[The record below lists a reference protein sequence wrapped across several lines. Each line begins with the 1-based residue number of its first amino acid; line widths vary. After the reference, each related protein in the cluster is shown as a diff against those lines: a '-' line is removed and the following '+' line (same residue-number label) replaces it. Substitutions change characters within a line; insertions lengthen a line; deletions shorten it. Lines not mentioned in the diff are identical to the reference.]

1 MGSDEV
7 NENDT
12 EKILD
17 AINKK
22 KKFSKKIV
30 VLVILLN
37 IIFTVAV
44 FVAAFFNAVIP
55 DSLIAAWFAFT
66 TGELWF
72 LSTIKKSEG
81 GQ

>member
-1 MGSDEV
+1 MINVE
-7 NENDT
+7 EKET
-12 EKILD
+12 QKILD

-22 KKFSKKIV
+22 KKFSKRIV

-55 DSLIAAWFAFT
+55 DSLIMAWFAFT
-66 TGELWF
+66 TTELVAMAG
-72 LSTIKKSEG
+72 IKIRGDSSV
-81 GQ
+81 

>member
-1 MGSDEV
+1 VKEK
-7 NENDT
+7 ET
-12 EKILD
+12 QKILD
-17 AINKK
+17 ATNKK

-37 IIFTVAV
+37 ILFTVAV
-44 FVAAFFNAVIP
+44 FVAAFFNAIIP
-55 DSLIAAWFAFT
+55 DSLIGAWFAFT

>member
-1 MGSDEV
+1 VINVE
-7 NENDT
+7 EKET
-12 EKILD
+12 QKILD

-37 IIFTVAV
+37 ILFTVAV
-44 FVAAFFNAVIP
+44 FVAAFFNAIIP
-55 DSLIAAWFAFT
+55 DSLIGAWFAFT

>member
-1 MGSDEV
+1 VE
-7 NENDT
+7 EKET
-12 EKILD
+12 PKILD

-37 IIFTVAV
+37 ILFTVAV

-55 DSLIAAWFAFT
+55 DSLIGAWFAFT

>member
-1 MGSDEV
+1 MINVE
-7 NENDT
+7 
-12 EKILD
+12 EKETQKIID

-37 IIFTVAV
+37 ILFTVAV

-55 DSLIAAWFAFT
+55 DSLIGAWFAFT

>member
-1 MGSDEV
+1 MINVE
-7 NENDT
+7 EKET
-12 EKILD
+12 QKILD

-22 KKFSKKIV
+22 KKFSKRIV

-44 FVAAFFNAVIP
+44 FAAAFFNAIIP
-55 DSLIAAWFAFT
+55 DSLIGAWFAFT

>member
-1 MGSDEV
+1 M
-7 NENDT
+7 NDT

-17 AINKK
+17 ALTKK

-44 FVAAFFNAVIP
+44 FYAAFFNHVIP
-55 DSLIAAWFAFT
+55 DSLIIAWFGFT
-66 TGELWF
+66 TTELVA
-72 LSTIKKSEG
+72 LAGIRIRG
-81 GQ
+81 DGNG

>member
-1 MGSDEV
+1 MGSDLMDEQ
-7 NENDT
+7 
-12 EKILD
+12 KILD
-17 AINKK
+17 AINRK

-55 DSLIAAWFAFT
+55 DSLIGAWFAFT

>member
-1 MGSDEV
+1 M
-7 NENDT
+7 NDT

-30 VLVILLN
+30 GLIIFLN
-37 IIFTVAV
+37 IAFTIAV
-44 FVAAFFNAVIP
+44 FVAAFFDHSIP

-66 TGELWF
+66 TTELVALAGIRIRGE
-72 LSTIKKSEG
+72 KDG
-81 GQ
+81 